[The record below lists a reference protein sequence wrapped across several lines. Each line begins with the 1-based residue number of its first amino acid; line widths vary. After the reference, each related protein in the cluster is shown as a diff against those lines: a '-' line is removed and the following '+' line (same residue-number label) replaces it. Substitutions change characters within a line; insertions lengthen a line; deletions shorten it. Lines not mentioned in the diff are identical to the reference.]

1 MFEYDNQSQS
11 NDRAILVT
19 LQSQDSHSDEI
30 AEFKELV
37 KAAEVDELSLIKGK
51 LASYNQK
58 YFLGL
63 GKVEE
68 VKEAVDA
75 LEANVVIVNHEL
87 SPSQNRNLERFLK
100 VRVIDRTALILD
112 IFAQR
117 AESFEGKLQV
127 ELAQL
132 THISSRLVRMWTH
145 LDSLRGGSVGLRGPG
160 ESQLEM
166 DRRMIGQR
174 IKQLKKR
181 LEKFQQ
187 TRNQGQALR
196 ERLGVPVVALVGYTN
211 AGKSSLFNRLTD
223 AGTYVEDK
231 LFATLDPKHRT
242 LLIENVGDVILVD
255 TVGFISKLPHE
266 LVTAFHSTLQSA
278 VDADLLLEV
287 VDASDPEKEF
297 KTAQVSSVL
306 SEIGAEQVPRI
317 FVHNKIDCLE
327 NVVPHIHHN
336 DEEVPHSVW
345 ISAEQNQGIDL
356 LKDAIASCFKDKHIS
371 KSIVLPP
378 SKGRLRAKLFE
389 LNAVKSEAINDNGE
403 FMLDVLISKADWD
416 RLQKHDVDAQKY
428 FN

>member
-1 MFEYDNQSQS
+1 MFENESQS
-11 NDRAILVT
+11 NQGDQAILVS
-19 LQSQDSHSDEI
+19 LQSQHSHSEEI
-30 AEFKELV
+30 SEFQELV
-37 KAAEVDELSLIKGK
+37 KAADVVELSLIKGK
-51 LASYNQK
+51 LAAPNQK
-58 YFLGL
+58 YFLGT

-68 VKEAVDA
+68 VREAVVA
-75 LEANVVIVNHEL
+75 LGANVVIVNHEL
-87 SPSQNRNLERFLK
+87 SPSQNRNLEKFLN

-166 DRRMIGQR
+166 DKRMIGLR
-174 IKQLKKR
+174 IKQLKKK
-181 LEKFQQ
+181 LEKVQQ
-187 TRNQGQALR
+187 VREQGQALR
-196 ERLGVPVVALVGYTN
+196 DRLGVPVIALVGYTN

-242 LLIENVGDVILVD
+242 LFLDNIGDVVLVD

-278 VDADLLLEV
+278 ADADLLLEV
-287 VDASDPEKEF
+287 VDASDPEREF
-297 KTAQVSSVL
+297 KSVQVAQVL
-306 SEIGAEQVPRI
+306 EEIGADKVPRI
-317 FVHNKIDCLE
+317 QVNNKIDCLDD
-327 NVVPHIHHN
+327 VKPHVTYN
-336 DEEVPHSVW
+336 DEGLPQSVW
-345 ISAEQNQGIDL
+345 ISAEKDL
-356 LKDAIASCFKDKHIS
+356 GVQSLKDAIAIYFKDQHIS
-371 KSIVLPP
+371 KNIILPP

-389 LNAVKSEAINDNGE
+389 LNAVKNESINERGE
-403 FMLDVLISKADWD
+403 FVIELLMQKSDWD
-416 RLQKHDVDAQKY
+416 RLQKLDADAQKY
-428 FN
+428 LN

>member
-1 MFEYDNQSQS
+1 MFENESQTRS
-11 NDRAILVT
+11 GDQAVLVS
-19 LQSQDSHSDEI
+19 LQTQDAHAEEI
-30 AEFKELV
+30 VEFQELV
-37 KAAEVDELSLIKGK
+37 KAADVSELTLIKGK
-51 LASYNQK
+51 LATPNQK

-68 VKEAVDA
+68 VLEAVNA

-100 VRVIDRTALILD
+100 VRVVDRTALILD

-166 DRRMIGQR
+166 DKRMIGLR
-174 IKQLKKR
+174 IKQLKRK
-181 LEKFQQ
+181 LEKVQQ
-187 TRNQGQALR
+187 TRAQGQALR
-196 ERLGVPVVALVGYTN
+196 NRLGVPVVALVGYTN

-242 LLIENVGDVILVD
+242 LFLENIGDVVLID

-278 VDADLLLEV
+278 ADADLLLEV
-287 VDASDPEKEF
+287 IDAGDPEREF
-297 KTAQVSSVL
+297 KSEQVANVL
-306 SEIGAEQVPRI
+306 VDIGAEAVPRI
-317 FVHNKIDCLE
+317 QVNNKIDLLE
-327 NVVPHIHHN
+327 NVEPHVIYN
-336 DEEVPHSVW
+336 DEQQPSAVW
-345 ISAEQNQGIDL
+345 ISAEKYLGIQA
-356 LKDAIASCFKDKHIS
+356 LKDAIGDYFKDQHVTKNV
-371 KSIVLPP
+371 VLPP
-378 SKGRLRAKLFE
+378 SQGRLRAKLFA
-389 LNAVKSEAINDNGE
+389 LNAVKNESVNEQGE
-403 FMLDVLISKADWD
+403 FEMALLMHKAEWD
-416 RLQKHDVDAQKY
+416 RLLKHDVDAQKY
-428 FN
+428 LN